1 MKHDRLPRMVIFA
14 PHYSTME
21 KIKFLEIASE
31 LGAGTRGASLG
42 IDAMRVASWNSNSN
56 VLMQYPLEKVANR
69 NDLLWKP
76 ITTPYGKHIAG
87 IAEVYANI
95 AKATQKSLNNN
106 EFPVIL
112 AGDHSTAG
120 GTIAGIKAAHPT
132 KRLGVVWVDA
142 HADLHTPHTTPSGN
156 VHGMPLATALATDNI
171 DKAINE
177 VKDETKAAWETMK
190 NLGGIS
196 PKLLPEDLVFIGVR
210 DTEAPEDYLMDK
222 HGIRNF
228 TVAEVNNKGAVTIA
242 EETLAKL
249 ADCDMIYIS
258 FDVDSMDCDMVSNGT
273 GTPVKNGLS
282 PDQAG
287 EILETLVAS
296 PKTIAFEMVE
306 VNPCLD
312 NKCNKMA
319 EVALTQLEKVIK
331 ILAHK

>member
-1 MKHDRLPRMVIFA
+1 
-14 PHYSTME
+14 ME

-42 IDAMRVASWNSNSN
+42 IDALRVASWKSGSN
-56 VLMQYPLEKVANR
+56 VLMRYPLTVVDNR
-69 NDLLWKP
+69 NDLLWTP
-76 ITTPYGKHIAG
+76 ITTPNGKHIQG

-95 AKATQKSLNNN
+95 ANATSETLINN

-120 GTIAGIKAAHPT
+120 GTIAGIKAAHPN

-156 VHGMPLATALATDNI
+156 VHGMPLATALGIDNL

-177 VKDETKAAWETMK
+177 IKDETKTAWESMK
-190 NLGGIS
+190 DLGGIN
-196 PKLLPEDLVFIGVR
+196 PKLLPEDLIFIGVR
-210 DTEAPEDYLMDK
+210 DTEAPEDYLLDK
-222 HGIRNF
+222 YGIKNF
-228 TVAEVNNKGAVTIA
+228 TVAEVNNKGAVNIG
-242 EETLAKL
+242 EETLQLL

-258 FDVDSMDCDMVSNGT
+258 FDVDSMDCDLVSNGT
-273 GTPVKNGLS
+273 GTPVKDGLT
-282 PDQAG
+282 PGQAG

-306 VNPCLD
+306 INPCLD
-312 NKCNKMA
+312 NKCNTMA
-319 EVALTQLEKVIK
+319 EVALTQLERVIKVIAQK
-331 ILAHK
+331 

>member
-1 MKHDRLPRMVIFA
+1 MKHDRLLRMVIFA
-14 PHYSTME
+14 PHYCTME

-42 IDAMRVASWNSNSN
+42 IDALRVASWNSNSE
-56 VLMQYPLEKVANR
+56 VLTKYPLEKVANR

-76 ITTPYGKHIAG
+76 ITTPFGKRIEG

-95 AKATQKSLNNN
+95 AHATEKTLNNN
-106 EFPVIL
+106 EYPVIL

-120 GTIAGIKAAHPT
+120 GTIAGIKMAHPN

-156 VHGMPLATALATDNI
+156 VHGMPLATALATDNL

-177 VKDETKAAWETMK
+177 IKDETKLAWETMK

-196 PKLLPEDLVFIGVR
+196 PKLMPEDLVFIGVR
-210 DTEAPEDYLMDK
+210 DTEAPEDYLMNK
-222 HGIRNF
+222 HGIRNY

-242 EETLAKL
+242 EETLNKL
-249 ADCDMIYIS
+249 SACDMIYVS
-258 FDVDSMDCDMVSNGT
+258 FDVDSMDCDLVSNGT

-306 VNPCLD
+306 INPCLD

-319 EVALTQLEKVIK
+319 EVALSQLEKVIK
-331 ILAHK
+331 VIANK